1 MGKDLDA
8 LTLLVDGLRLR
19 ARLTYWGGVCGD
31 WLMDHNS
38 DTAIWFHL
46 LSKGEGWVHAPAWQ
60 PALRLEEGDLIVFLP
75 HAPRHV
81 ISYSPSEIPTDFSN
95 VRATS
100 VDEGETGF
108 VCGFIELGMPRSSL
122 WTTLFAEILIRK
134 AQAGEI
140 LSWLLQLIIKE
151 SITPRFGTNSI
162 IERLCDS
169 IFVLVL
175 RHCIEENLVHQ
186 GVFAAMQDHR
196 IEPALTRIHREPGR
210 PWTLESLCSLAGL
223 SKTAF
228 SNRFTELVGCPPI
241 EYVATWRMQTAAG
254 LLRETGMT
262 IDDVAERCGYRSV
275 SAFSKNFKRTFG
287 VAPGSFR
294 VARPHDCMAQE
305 RESTERR
312 NSA

>member
-1 MGKDLDA
+1 MAGNDLDA

-46 LSKGEGWVHAPAWQ
+46 LSKGEGWVHAPIWQ
-60 PALRLEEGDLIVFLP
+60 PALKLEEGDLVVFLP

-81 ISYSPSEIPTDFSN
+81 ISYSPQEIPTDFSN

-108 VCGFIELGMPRSSL
+108 VCGFIELGMPQSSL
-122 WTTLFAEILIRK
+122 WTALPAEILIRK
-134 AQAGEI
+134 SQAGEI

-151 SITPRFGTNSI
+151 SANPRFGGSSI

-169 IFVLVL
+169 IFVLAL
-175 RHCIEENLVHQ
+175 RHCMEQNLTDK
-186 GVFAAMQDHR
+186 GVFLAMQDDK
-196 IEPALTRIHREPGR
+196 IEPALTMIHREPGQ
-210 PWTLESLCSLAGL
+210 PWTLNSLCALAGL
-223 SKTAF
+223 SRTAF

-241 EYVATWRMQTAAG
+241 EYLATWRMQTAAS
-254 LLRETGMT
+254 LLSETGMT
-262 IDDVAERCGYRSV
+262 IENVAECCGYQSV
-275 SAFSKNFKRTFG
+275 SAFSKAFKRVFA

-294 VARPHDCMAQE
+294 LRGRQDGVEHP
-305 RESTERR
+305 
-312 NSA
+312 